1 MKEEAEAVPY
11 LGQSN
16 TAPLTTWLANA
27 RSRRVAPFLKG
38 RILELGCGAAS
49 LLEAEDVRNSITSY
63 TGVEALQSSVSE
75 LQERYPAHSFASFD
89 LDSPTWPINQ
99 QFDCVLALAVIEHLW
114 NLKSF
119 MSNVREA
126 LVDGGLFVLT
136 TPTPYGNHIVLRS
149 LALAGLVR
157 KDVVNDHVAIFNKKL
172 FHHVCD
178 EFGFE
183 LAHYRTF
190 QLGGN
195 QLAVL
200 RKLSR

>member
-1 MKEEAEAVPY
+1 MKQKIGAVPY

-16 TAPLTTWLANA
+16 AAPLTTWLAHA
-27 RSRRVAPFLKG
+27 RSRRVAPFLQG

-49 LLEAEDVRNSITSY
+49 LLESEAVRESITSY
-63 TGVEALQSSVSE
+63 TGVEALQSSVDE
-75 LQERYPAHSFASFD
+75 LKSRYPEHSFVSLD
-89 LDSPTWPINQ
+89 LDSTTWPIQ
-99 QFDCVLALAVIEHLW
+99 DEFDCVLALAVIEHLW

-119 MSNVREA
+119 LQNVGNVLA
-126 LVDGGLFVLT
+126 AGGRFVLT

-157 KDVVNDHVAIFNKKL
+157 KDVINDHVAIFNKKL
-172 FHHVCD
+172 FQHLCA
-178 EFGFE
+178 EFSFE
-183 LAHYRTF
+183 LEHYRTF

-200 RKLSR
+200 KKLPT